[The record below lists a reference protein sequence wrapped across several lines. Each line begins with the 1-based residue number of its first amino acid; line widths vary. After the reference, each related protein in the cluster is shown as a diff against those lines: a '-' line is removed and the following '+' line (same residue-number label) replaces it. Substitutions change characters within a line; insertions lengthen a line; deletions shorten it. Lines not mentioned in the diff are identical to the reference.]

1 MNNILKLFVGGFM
14 AISSVTCCLADDAD
28 SADVSSSKV
37 SAVTARMDCKTLKAK
52 INELSANGKSDEL
65 SRFQLQYRKDC
76 VVRASGLRT
85 SYRGGALPIAS
96 ASSDATGAAA
106 TPVPVVAEKSEP
118 VSEPAPAT
126 TEPVVAENTTDAPPA
141 TETVTVEISAAQQ
154 EMCERLPD
162 AIALASDDARDT
174 LQSTFDEYCNA
185 NVAAPD
191 AVIKTTMMVLGPVE
205 TDEEKYARMAEN
217 LEAGLCPDGT
227 TPNKYGCC
235 GDEVFTDLGNL
246 EFACC
251 PKDGGNCFPPVK

>member
-1 MNNILKLFVGGFM
+1 MNNIFKLFVGGFI
-14 AISSVTCCLADDAD
+14 AISSVTVCMADDID
-28 SADVSSSKV
+28 TSSTKTP
-37 SAVTARMDCKTLKAK
+37 AVTARMDCKTLKAK
-52 INELSANGKSDEL
+52 IDELSANGKSDEL

-96 ASSDATGAAA
+96 ASADTAAVVAAA
-106 TPVPVVAEKSEP
+106 TPAPVVAEESEP
-118 VSEPAPAT
+118 VSEQAAAT
-126 TEPVVAENTTDAPPA
+126 TEPVVAENTTDASQA

-162 AIALASDDARDT
+162 AIGMASDDARDT

-217 LEAGLCPDGT
+217 LDAGLCPDGT

>member
-1 MNNILKLFVGGFM
+1 MNNILKLFIVCFIAVG
-14 AISSVTCCLADDAD
+14 SVTVCMADDVD
-28 SADVSSSKV
+28 STDVSSNAPV
-37 SAVTARMDCKTLKAK
+37 VTARMDCKTLKAK
-52 INELSANGKSDEL
+52 IDELSANGKSDEL

-96 ASSDATGAAA
+96 ASADAAA
-106 TPVPVVAEKSEP
+106 VVAAAAPAPVAPEKSEP
-118 VSEPAPAT
+118 AT
-126 TEPVVAENTTDAPPA
+126 ATLESAVAENTTDAPQV

-162 AIALASDDARDT
+162 AIGAASDDARDT
-174 LQSTFDEYCNA
+174 LQSTYDEYCNA

-217 LEAGLCPDGT
+217 LDAGLCPDGT
-227 TPNKYGCC
+227 SPNKYGCC
-235 GDEVFTDLGNL
+235 GDEMFTDLGNL

>member
-1 MNNILKLFVGGFM
+1 MNNILKLFVGGFI
-14 AISSVTCCLADDAD
+14 AISSVTVCMADDAD
-28 SADVSSSKV
+28 VVSNNV
-37 SAVTARMDCKTLKAK
+37 PAVTARMDCKTLKAK
-52 INELSANGKSDEL
+52 IDELSANGKSDEL

-76 VVRASGLRT
+76 VVRANGLRT

-96 ASSDATGAAA
+96 ASAD
-106 TPVPVVAEKSEP
+106 AEKSEP
-118 VSEPAPAT
+118 VSETAELTVAT
-126 TEPVVAENTTDAPPA
+126 NTADVPDA
-141 TETVTVEISAAQQ
+141 TETLTVEISAAQQ

-162 AIALASDDARDT
+162 AIVTASDDARDT

-217 LEAGLCPDGT
+217 LDAGLCPDGT

>member
-1 MNNILKLFVGGFM
+1 MNNILKLFIGCFIAVG
-14 AISSVTCCLADDAD
+14 SVTVCMADDVD
-28 SADVSSSKV
+28 STDASSNAPV
-37 SAVTARMDCKTLKAK
+37 ITARMDCKTLKAK
-52 INELSANGKSDEL
+52 IDELSANGKSDEL

-76 VVRASGLRT
+76 VVRANGLRT

-96 ASSDATGAAA
+96 ASADAAA
-106 TPVPVVAEKSEP
+106 VAAVAPAPVAAEK
-118 VSEPAPAT
+118 SEPAPAT
-126 TEPVVAENTTDAPPA
+126 TETAIAENKTDASVA
-141 TETVTVEISAAQQ
+141 TETLTVEISAAQQ

-162 AIALASDDARDT
+162 AIGTASDDARDT

-217 LEAGLCPDGT
+217 LDAGLCPDGT
-227 TPNKYGCC
+227 SPNKYGCC
-235 GDEVFTDLGNL
+235 GDEMFTDLGNL